1 MVDILLSICKYKE
14 MVEKNIL
21 LQIGRNICAER
32 NRLGLSQEGLSELI
46 HISAKHLGKI
56 ERGQI
61 DTGISNIIAIMEAL
75 DIPFEA
81 LYRK

>member
-1 MVDILLSICKYKE
+1 

-32 NRLGLSQEGLSELI
+32 NRLGLSQEGLAELV

-56 ERGQI
+56 ERGQADLRMTTFI
-61 DTGISNIIAIMEAL
+61 TIMEAL